1 MVQYQRIVAPELIE
15 LGKSFKQAMKK
26 TVTFWLVRL
35 QDMDIHWI
43 SLTAVE
49 AKKMNNITT
58 HPSRG
63 RLRPE
68 AVSRGE

>member
-15 LGKSFKQAMKK
+15 LGKSFKQAKKK

-35 QDMDIHWI
+35 RNMDMHWI
-43 SLTAVE
+43 SPTAVE

-58 HPSRG
+58 HPSRC
-63 RLRPE
+63 RLCPE
-68 AVSRGE
+68 AVRGGE

>member
-1 MVQYQRIVAPELIE
+1 MVQYQRIVVPELIE

-35 QDMDIHWI
+35 WDMDMHWT

-49 AKKMNNITT
+49 AKKKN
-58 HPSRG
+58 
-63 RLRPE
+63 E
-68 AVSRGE
+68 